1 MTSNIMTHESIKTRV
16 VGVDIQIDTTTLA
29 VIDVRGDILAREE
42 FATGTNPNIGDFSS
56 MLSEHVMG
64 LLEDNG
70 GYETVRSL
78 GVCCPSANFMTG
90 CIENAP
96 NLPWKGVVPLSAM
109 IRDRLGLAVA
119 LGNNAH
125 ARGLGELSFGV
136 AHGMKNFVLLTLG
149 GGVGSSIFI
158 NGQYYSGTDGFAGEI
173 GHSCAKHDGRLCGCG
188 NKGCLEMYCSKK
200 GILQTAQEVMTER
213 TDASKMRLTEEL
225 TPEIIVSFC
234 EMGDELAIE
243 TMRRTGEMLGIGLAN
258 YASITNPEAF
268 IFTGS
273 VAHAGDWLLDPAW
286 ESFNSH
292 VFHNIQGKVK
302 FLPSQFEEREAN
314 LLGAS
319 VLAWNVKEYSLFK

>member
-1 MTSNIMTHESIKTRV
+1 MS
-16 VGVDIQIDTTTLA
+16 
-29 VIDVRGDILAREE
+29 
-42 FATGTNPNIGDFSS
+42 
-56 MLSEHVMG
+56 
-64 LLEDNG
+64 
-70 GYETVRSL
+70 
-78 GVCCPSANFMTG
+78 G

-96 NLPWKGVVPLSAM
+96 NLPWKGVVPLAAM
-109 IRDRLGLAVA
+109 IRDRLGMAVA

-125 ARGLGELSFGV
+125 ARGLGELAFGV
-136 AHGMKNFVLLTLG
+136 AHGMKDFVLLTLG

-158 NGQYYSGTDGFAGEI
+158 NGQYYAGRDGFAGEI
-173 GHSCAKHDGRLCGCG
+173 GHSCAKHNGRLCGCG
-188 NKGCLEMYCSKK
+188 NEGCLEMYCSKK
-200 GILQTAQEVMTER
+200 GILQTAQEVMAER
-213 TDASKMRLTEEL
+213 TEPSKMRLTEAL
-225 TPEIIVSFC
+225 TADLITSFC

-258 YASITNPEAF
+258 YASIINPEAF

-302 FLPSQFEEREAN
+302 FLPSQFDEREAN